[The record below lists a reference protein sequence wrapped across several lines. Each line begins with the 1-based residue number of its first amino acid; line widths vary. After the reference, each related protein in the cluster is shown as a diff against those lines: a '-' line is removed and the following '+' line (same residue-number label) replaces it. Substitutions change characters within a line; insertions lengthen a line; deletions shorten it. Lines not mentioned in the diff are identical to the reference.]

1 MKCPTCESDLDI
13 KESRKLVDG
22 DGNQFVR
29 RRRVCKNGHTFIT
42 HEVFVAISPIP
53 DTYRLQRDRKAYQK
67 KWRLKA
73 KRKKEKLKDA
83 WLRKIQGKIG

>member
-1 MKCPTCESDLDI
+1 MKCPTCECDLDI

-29 RRRVCKNGHTFIT
+29 RRRVCPNGHSFIT
-42 HEVFVAISPIP
+42 HEVFAAISPIP
-53 DTYRLQRDRKAYQK
+53 DIYRPQRNRKAYQK

-73 KRKKEKLKDA
+73 KRKKEKVRAA
-83 WLRKIQGKIG
+83 WLERIQRKIG